1 MLLKILLLTDKRP
14 FLLMGTTVSSNG
26 NYSFPSWER
35 SFLLMGTVMMWL
47 IYTKNSWYLIQ
58 RISIKRK

>member
-14 FLLMGTTVSSNG
+14 FLLMGTVVSPHG

-35 SFLLMGTVMMWL
+35 PFPLMGTVMM
-47 IYTKNSWYLIQ
+47 
-58 RISIKRK
+58 

>member
-35 SFLLMGTVMMWL
+35 PFPLMGTVMM
-47 IYTKNSWYLIQ
+47 
-58 RISIKRK
+58 